1 MIYLKLFIN
10 FFKIGLFTFGGGYA
24 MIPMIQE
31 LVLSNKWMDTKQMV
45 DFIAISETTPGPLAI
60 NMSTYVGYE
69 VAGIPGAICST
80 FAVALPSL
88 IVIILVARAYKKF
101 KDNKVVVA
109 VMNGIKPAVVGLVGA
124 AVLSVAGNVFTVG
137 NSVSKILTSDNLI
150 SLIIVITS
158 AVMAIKKKNPVITI
172 CIGALLGIILKFAES
187 IIM

>member
-69 VAGIPGAICST
+69 VAGIPGAFCST
-80 FAVALPSL
+80 FAVALPSF

-109 VMNGIKPAVVGLVGA
+109 VMNGKTGSRRTCRSSGFICCRKCIYRWK
-124 AVLSVAGNVFTVG
+124 LSF
-137 NSVSKILTSDNLI
+137 
-150 SLIIVITS
+150 
-158 AVMAIKKKNPVITI
+158 KNIN
-172 CIGALLGIILKFAES
+172 IG
-187 IIM
+187 

>member
-1 MIYLKLFIN
+1 MIYLNLFIN

-80 FAVALPSL
+80 FAVALPSF

-109 VMNGIKPAVVGLVGA
+109 VMNGIKPA

-158 AVMAIKKKNPVITI
+158 AVMAIKKKNPVIII

>member
-80 FAVALPSL
+80 FAVALPSF

-124 AVLSVAGNVFTVG
+124 AV
-137 NSVSKILTSDNLI
+137 SKILTSDNLI

-158 AVMAIKKKNPVITI
+158 AVMAIKKKNPVIII

>member
-80 FAVALPSL
+80 FAVALPSF

-158 AVMAIKKKNPVITI
+158 AVMAIIKKNPVIII

>member
-69 VAGIPGAICST
+69 VAGIPGAFCST
-80 FAVALPSL
+80 FAVALP
-88 IVIILVARAYKKF
+88 
-101 KDNKVVVA
+101 
-109 VMNGIKPAVVGLVGA
+109 
-124 AVLSVAGNVFTVG
+124 
-137 NSVSKILTSDNLI
+137 
-150 SLIIVITS
+150 
-158 AVMAIKKKNPVITI
+158 
-172 CIGALLGIILKFAES
+172 
-187 IIM
+187 